1 MNRAANETVPPANQG
16 GMRIRHDS
24 EDSFDSSDHDGID
37 TENFHFIEASHPLQV
52 CNSFL
57 LLMFVRSLGGG
68 GGSAFPQCH
77 GAGRSPPPPLHYR
90 QTVNKRAV
98 RILLECIL
106 VYR

>member
-1 MNRAANETVPPANQG
+1 MNRAANETVPPANKG

-68 GGSAFPQCH
+68 VCIPTMPR
-77 GAGRSPPPPLHYR
+77 GRQIPPLHYR